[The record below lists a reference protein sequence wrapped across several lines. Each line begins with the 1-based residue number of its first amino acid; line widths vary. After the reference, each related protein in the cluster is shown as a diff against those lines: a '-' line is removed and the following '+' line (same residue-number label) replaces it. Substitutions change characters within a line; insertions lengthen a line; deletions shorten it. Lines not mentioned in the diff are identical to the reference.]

1 MLIKKI
7 AKTVTILCIVAWVI
21 TSCGSVK
28 DVAYLQGMDADK
40 QVQVISNK
48 AQLFETKIKSKDILT
63 VSIGSLDKEAVLP
76 FNVPNTYVSG
86 AGVSNGIGYP
96 SYVVNNEGNIML
108 PIIGSVH
115 VAGLSENGAEKMIHD
130 VLIKNYLSEPV
141 SVNVRI
147 INFSISVLGEVNR
160 PGKYTVDN
168 GKVNIFQALSMAGD
182 LTLYGERS
190 NVKLVRETTPGN
202 HEIVILDLRNMDI
215 LNSPYFYLQQGD
227 ALYVQPNKARAQSSA
242 ISSGTT
248 IWFSVV
254 SVLTSVATL
263 LVSVLRK

>member
-7 AKTVTILCIVAWVI
+7 AKTVTTLCIVAWVI

-28 DVAYLQGMDADK
+28 DVAYLQGLDADK

-48 AQLFETKIKSKDILT
+48 AQLFETQIKSKDILT

-76 FNVPNTYVSG
+76 FNVPNTYVSPSG
-86 AGVSNGIGYP
+86 YAGGVAYP
-96 SYVVNNEGNIML
+96 SYLVGNDGNISL
-108 PIIGSVH
+108 PIVGLVH
-115 VAGLSENGAEKMIHD
+115 VAGLSENAAEKKIHD
-130 VLIKNYLSEPV
+130 ALAQKYLQEPISV
-141 SVNVRI
+141 SVRI
-147 INFSISVLGEVNR
+147 VNFQISVLGEVNR
-160 PGKYTVDN
+160 PGKYTIDN

-190 NVKLVRETTPGN
+190 NVKLVRETISGN
-202 HEIVILDLRNMDI
+202 HEIVVLDLRNMDI

-227 ALYVQPNKARAQSSA
+227 ALYVEPNKARAQSST